1 MGGTGGSVLLGILVK
16 YWFPIL
22 VFIIVARLVR
32 NRYHNGLNKYPGPFL
47 ASLTDAWR
55 LWDVY
60 CRRPDITHQRLHAKY
75 GDVGFVKVRFFY
87 FRIADVTEK
96 LTNGDQSDF
105 YVVQQSTVR
114 GRNLASLFSTT
125 DNDFHAQFRRCVNA
139 AFAMSALVQYEPF
152 VDNTTKLFLRQTE
165 KLFANN
171 PEGCNFTQWLQFYAF
186 DVIGEITYGKR
197 HGFVEKNKDVD
208 GIVDY
213 LSNLFLY
220 VAPIGQIPWLDRLFQ
235 KNPIYLK
242 LSQWG
247 FLDATM
253 PVARFARARMAERLG
268 PNLSG
273 DPKKPLLPVAATANS
288 SDSGSGDDSKKSQD
302 LLSKFLAAQE
312 ARPDFMTDTLVL
324 TMAVSMAF
332 AGSETTAISLA
343 AVFYYVLRDARV
355 LTRLRAE
362 IDDAARRGAFSDRT
376 AGLVTWA
383 ESQRLPY
390 LDACVKEAFRMHPA
404 AGLPLERIVP
414 SPAGA
419 EIAGHRVPGGTIVG
433 CSAWVI
439 HRRPEI
445 WGPDADVYKP
455 ERWLVEDDDAG
466 ASTPTA
472 RAERERHIR
481 EMNGH
486 MFQFGM
492 GSRTCIGK
500 NISLLEIYKVVP
512 SLLRRFEIRF
522 KDPSQQ
528 WKLVNAWFVKQLNFQ
543 TLFKVRDLVQPDAEH
558 EHDDTSEDEKSAAA
572 VAS

>member
-1 MGGTGGSVLLGILVK
+1 MASTGIL
-16 YWFPIL
+16 
-22 VFIIVARLVR
+22 
-32 NRYHNGLNKYPGPFL
+32 
-47 ASLTDAWR
+47 
-55 LWDVY
+55 
-60 CRRPDITHQRLHAKY
+60 RLHAKY
-75 GDVGFVKVRFFY
+75 GDVVSSRCVSPTSEFAG
-87 FRIADVTEK
+87 ATEE
-96 LTNGDQSDF
+96 LTSEGQSDF
-105 YVVQQSTVR
+105 YVVQQSTVK
-114 GRNLASLFSTT
+114 GRSLASLFSTT

-171 PEGCNFTQWLQFYAF
+171 PEGCNFTQWLQFFAF

-197 HGFVEKNKDVD
+197 HGFVEKNQDID

-213 LSNLFLY
+213 LSKLFLY

-268 PNLSG
+268 HNLSG
-273 DPKKPLLPVAATANS
+273 DPKKPLLPVAATDNS
-288 SDSGSGDDSKKSQD
+288 DGGSGDDGKGSRD
-302 LLSKFLAAQE
+302 LLSKFLAAKE
-312 ARPDFMTDTLVL
+312 ARPDFMTDTLVQ

-355 LTRLRAE
+355 LARLRAE
-362 IDDAARRGAFSDRT
+362 IDGAARRGAFSDRST
-376 AGLVTWA
+376 GLVTWT

-419 EIAGHRVPGGTIVG
+419 EIAGHRIPGGTIVG

-445 WGPDADVYKP
+445 WGPDADVYRP
-455 ERWLVEDDDAG
+455 ERWLVEEDDDA
-466 ASTPTA
+466 A
-472 RAERERHIR
+472 RAERERRVR

-500 NISLLEIYKVVP
+500 NISLLEIYKLVP

-522 KDPSQQ
+522 KDPSQE

-543 TLFKVRDLVQPDAEH
+543 TLFELRDLVQPDAEH
-558 EHDDTSEDEKSAAA
+558 ERGGTGADHEEVRRRGS
-572 VAS
+572 